1 MVRAI
6 SSLWDVNLFF
16 GMMLEMNK
24 LSSDL
29 NATGDS
35 VGNASASD
43 RHDQLQG
50 GSPSL
55 APPMTLIV
63 IFLVVEIWPIWLAH
77 DGNFVDIFLKYDV
90 LIEQKDLRAPLLLQD
105 PRFDSLD
112 SFNELDGLRDPE
124 ESPMI
129 FARTLARIN
138 DIDDH
143 YTQDIQQCLEREGA
157 YSQANSISLSSSPG
171 QREVLL
177 GTGIDMTANRRTHR
191 TEVET
196 EQKQDP
202 YSSPEVRGSAQSLT
216 TRAPARKQRQAELP
230 VS

>member
-1 MVRAI
+1 M
-6 SSLWDVNLFF
+6 NLFF

-24 LSSDL
+24 LSSGF
-29 NATGDS
+29 NAASDS
-35 VGNASASD
+35 VESVSAPD
-43 RHDQLQG
+43 NDDQLKG
-50 GSPSL
+50 GSPNL
-55 APPMTLIV
+55 AAPMTLIV

-112 SFNELDGLRDPE
+112 SFNELDGLCDPQ

-129 FARTLARIN
+129 FAPSLVHVN

-143 YTQDIQQCLEREGA
+143 YTQDIQQYLERERA
-157 YSQANSISLSSSPG
+157 YSQANSISFSSSAG

-177 GTGIDMTANRRTHR
+177 GTGIDMVVNQLTNRTDG
-191 TEVET
+191 EK
-196 EQKQDP
+196 EQKQESDF
-202 YSSPEVRGSAQSLT
+202 SPRLHGSAQSLT
-216 TRAPARKQRQAELP
+216 TPMPAWTRR
-230 VS
+230 